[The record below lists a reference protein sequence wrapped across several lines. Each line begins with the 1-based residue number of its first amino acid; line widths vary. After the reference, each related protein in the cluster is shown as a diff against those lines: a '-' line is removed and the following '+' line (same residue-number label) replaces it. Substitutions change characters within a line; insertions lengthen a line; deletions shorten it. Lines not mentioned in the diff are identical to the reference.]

1 MQDIHMQEQRI
12 QYEHMHEQH
21 LQDLHMQEQKLQ
33 KEHLHNKK
41 RFKPNRLRRRAD
53 RALKRS
59 PPWREYNLTF
69 VVLILVVI
77 SMAIGVIEI
86 KITDTIS
93 FLLLPLIYSLV
104 MGLILYLAKPFKYID
119 LEQAKVAEGIMVL
132 LIGVL
137 ISKLAISSGQS
148 IDVVFHVGPAL
159 ILQLLGDLGTLIA
172 LPVALLLGFRREVIG
187 MSSSIC
193 REPNLGVIIDKYGFK
208 SPETRG
214 VLAIFVI
221 GSIIG
226 TPYISFLSSICVS
239 LIPFHPYAFAMASG
253 IGSAS
258 MNAAALVPLV
268 HTYPAMA
275 TQLEAFA
282 GCSNILSFCLGIY
295 MCIFISLPIAE
306 RLYKWLSPILGKDD
320 EITIDDEY
328 AIEGVKDDK
337 YAASEDLSSGKLK
350 RWATFL
356 VIFSFIVAIGNFVG
370 YKTPISDVFIGML
383 LISLITIIGMSL
395 ERIIPWNIQSIIYIS
410 LIGIIVAIPGVP
422 TADFIVHYVSQVEL
436 TTICTAFL
444 AYVGIAI
451 GNDWEEFKKIGWKGI
466 IIAMI
471 VITGTYLGSASI
483 ANVVLLLTGMI

>member
-1 MQDIHMQEQRI
+1 
-12 QYEHMHEQH
+12 
-21 LQDLHMQEQKLQ
+21 
-33 KEHLHNKK
+33 
-41 RFKPNRLRRRAD
+41 
-53 RALKRS
+53 
-59 PPWREYNLTF
+59 
-69 VVLILVVI
+69 
-77 SMAIGVIEI
+77 
-86 KITDTIS
+86 
-93 FLLLPLIYSLV
+93 
-104 MGLILYLAKPFKYID
+104 
-119 LEQAKVAEGIMVL
+119 
-132 LIGVL
+132 
-137 ISKLAISSGQS
+137 
-148 IDVVFHVGPAL
+148 
-159 ILQLLGDLGTLIA
+159 
-172 LPVALLLGFRREVIG
+172 
-187 MSSSIC
+187 
-193 REPNLGVIIDKYGFK
+193 
-208 SPETRG
+208 
-214 VLAIFVI
+214 
-221 GSIIG
+221 
-226 TPYISFLSSICVS
+226 
-239 LIPFHPYAFAMASG
+239 MASG

-356 VIFSFIVAIGNFVG
+356 VIFSFIVAVGNYIGFH
-370 YKTPISDVFIGML
+370 TSIIDAFIGML
-383 LISLITIIGMSL
+383 LISLITIVGMAL
-395 ERIIPWNIQSIIYIS
+395 ERIIPWNIQAIIYIS

-422 TADFIVHYVSQVEL
+422 TADFIVSYVSQIEL

-466 IIAMI
+466 VITLI
-471 VITGTYLGSASI
+471 VISGTYLCSAAI
-483 ANVVLLLTGMI
+483 AHITLVATGMV

>member
-1 MQDIHMQEQRI
+1 M
-12 QYEHMHEQH
+12 
-21 LQDLHMQEQKLQ
+21 
-33 KEHLHNKK
+33 
-41 RFKPNRLRRRAD
+41 F
-53 RALKRS
+53 
-59 PPWREYNLTF
+59 
-69 VVLILVVI
+69 ILVII
-77 SMAIGVIEI
+77 SMFIGVKEI

-93 FLLLPLIYSLV
+93 VLLLPLIYALV
-104 MGLILYLAKPFKYID
+104 MGLGLYLAKPIKFVGSK
-119 LEQAKVAEGIMVL
+119 QSKVAEGAMVL
-132 LIGVL
+132 FIGVL
-137 ISKLAISSGQS
+137 IAKLAISSGQS
-148 IDVVFHVGPAL
+148 INIIFQVGPAL
-159 ILQLLGDLGTLIA
+159 VLQLLGDLGTLIA

-187 MSSSIC
+187 MASSIC

-258 MNAAALVPLV
+258 MNAAALAPLM
-268 HTYPAMA
+268 HMFPSMA

-282 GCSNILSFCLGIY
+282 GCSNLLSFCFGIY
-295 MCIFISLPIAE
+295 MCIFVSLPIAE
-306 RLYKWLSPILGKDD
+306 RMYDWLAPHILGHEEIISIDD
-320 EITIDDEY
+320 DYVIEEAKHDEY
-328 AIEGVKDDK
+328 ATTEG
-337 YAASEDLSSGKLK
+337 LTLGKLE

-356 VIFSFIVAIGNFVG
+356 VIFSFIVAVGNYIGFH
-370 YKTPISDVFIGML
+370 TSIIDAFIGML

-395 ERIIPWNIQSIIYIS
+395 ERLIPWNIQAIIYIS

-422 TADFIVHYVSQVEL
+422 TADFLVHYVSQIEL

-466 IIAMI
+466 VITLI
-471 VITGTYLGSASI
+471 VISGTYLCSAAI
-483 ANVVLLLTGMI
+483 AHITLVATGMV